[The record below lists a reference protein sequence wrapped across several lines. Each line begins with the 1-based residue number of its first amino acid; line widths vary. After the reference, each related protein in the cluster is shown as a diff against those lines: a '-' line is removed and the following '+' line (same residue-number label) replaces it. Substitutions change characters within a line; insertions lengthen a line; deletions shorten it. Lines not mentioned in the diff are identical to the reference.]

1 MLRVNFKVVRN
12 GLTLIDAVGVTYYN
26 FADAAK
32 AISND
37 VEELSNSKEGY
48 FSQFNK
54 KPNEYGNDHKFGWI
68 CDWNSI
74 SEIIS
79 YGCFEMWENGKSG
92 INSVSWKIV
101 ADTSDKITDKELALK
116 MP

>member
-1 MLRVNFKVVRN
+1 MLKINFKVVRN
-12 GLTLIDAVGVTYYN
+12 GLTLIDAVGITYYN

-37 VEELSNSKEGY
+37 VEELSNSNDGY

-54 KPNEYGNDHKFGWI
+54 KLNENENDYKFAWN

-74 SEIIS
+74 AEIIG

-92 INSVSWKIV
+92 INSVCWKIV